1 MPLNMP
7 SACYLC
13 YNSSGMYYTW
23 SKNVSGSCVLQS
35 DITNQEDCE
44 EKNNSL
50 KR

>member
-13 YNSSGMYYTW
+13 SNSSGMYYTW
-23 SKNVSGSCVLQS
+23 SKNVSGTCVLQS
-35 DITNQEDCE
+35 DITNKEDCE

-50 KR
+50 KT